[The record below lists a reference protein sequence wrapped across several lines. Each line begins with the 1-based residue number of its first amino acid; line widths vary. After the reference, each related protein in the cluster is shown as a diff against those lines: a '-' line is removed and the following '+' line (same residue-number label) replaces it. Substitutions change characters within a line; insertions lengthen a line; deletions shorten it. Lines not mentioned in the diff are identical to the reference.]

1 MEKQT
6 NPDYALA
13 RLLAMV
19 EKDEDERFGAP
30 QLKSVTTRVELQD
43 ACKIDAL
50 AAVAGG
56 SRASVLEHL
65 LLVGLEEVLE
75 NISEESCKKYFQA
88 LEAEYLRAFPSA
100 FEKVEALGDD
110 DEFVT
115 KAEVEVHQFLRN
127 SRLISWGAE

>member
-19 EKDEDERFGAP
+19 EKDGDERFGAP

-75 NISEESCKKYFQA
+75 NISEESRKNIFM
-88 LEAEYLRAFPSA
+88 R
-100 FEKVEALGDD
+100 
-110 DEFVT
+110 
-115 KAEVEVHQFLRN
+115 
-127 SRLISWGAE
+127 